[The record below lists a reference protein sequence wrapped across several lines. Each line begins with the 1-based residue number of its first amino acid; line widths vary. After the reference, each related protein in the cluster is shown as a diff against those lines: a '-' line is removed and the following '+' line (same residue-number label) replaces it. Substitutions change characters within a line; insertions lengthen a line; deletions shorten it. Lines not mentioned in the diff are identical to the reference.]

1 MSIYSCHLE
10 YNKLLSII
18 DCVKDGILPKDI
30 TEDIVII
37 ANVFVHPS
45 ASSRK
50 RIFINNYKA
59 TRNAIRKAMESV
71 PTADDGIK
79 NAENA
84 RHPLRNDL

>member
-1 MSIYSCHLE
+1 VE
-10 YNKLLSII
+10 
-18 DCVKDGILPKDI
+18 DGILPKDAS
-30 TEDIVII
+30 EDLVII

-50 RIFINNYKA
+50 RIFINNFKA
-59 TRNAIRKAMESV
+59 TRNAIRKAMEGL

-84 RHPLRNDL
+84 RHPFRNDP